1 MIRIFPDFSVQV
13 AAAGGGAGGMP
24 SGHAMGRVPGS
35 TNGNPQNVQGI
46 TSYQQR
52 EIKTLHPFCLEETV
66 EEAVDAQFMSK
77 FPHDPYWERPAN
89 ASSCSASRPKTL
101 HLGGGQQHT
110 SSPWLQALRK
120 EKSRD
125 AARSRR
131 GKENFEFYELAKM
144 LPLPGAITSQLDKAS
159 IIRLTISY
167 LKMRDF
173 ANQGDPPWNLRME
186 GPPPNTS
193 VKAIG
198 DQRRRTPSAVASEIF
213 EPHLGSHIL
222 QSLDGFVFTLNKEGR
237 FLYISETVSIY
248 LGLSQVS
255 ATTVNALSLLL
266 RFPPLF
272 LLFISGR

>member
-1 MIRIFPDFSVQV
+1 MAPTK
-13 AAAGGGAGGMP
+13 P
-24 SGHAMGRVPGS
+24 S
-35 TNGNPQNVQGI
+35 I
-46 TSYQQR
+46 QQDPSRR
-52 EIKTLHPFCLEETV
+52 ERE
-66 EEAVDAQFMSK
+66 
-77 FPHDPYWERPAN
+77 PYWERSAN
-89 ASSCSASRPKTL
+89 ASSCSATRPKTL
-101 HLGGGQQHT
+101 HLGGQQHT

-173 ANQGDPPWNLRME
+173 ANQGDPPWNLRIE

-198 DQRRRTPSAVASEIF
+198 SQRRRSPSIVASEIF

-222 QSLDGFVFTLNKEGR
+222 QHLIAVHKIQGAELDPD
-237 FLYISETVSIY
+237 
-248 LGLSQVS
+248 
-255 ATTVNALSLLL
+255 L
-266 RFPPLF
+266 R
-272 LLFISGR
+272 GGVG

>member
-13 AAAGGGAGGMP
+13 TASAAGGAAAGGGGGGGGGGGMVAGP
-24 SGHAMGRVPGS
+24 PVGRVPVPVPGA
-35 TNGNPQNVQGI
+35 TNGTGQSVQGI
-46 TSYQQR
+46 SAYQQR
-52 EIKTLHPFCLEETV
+52 
-66 EEAVDAQFMSK
+66 
-77 FPHDPYWERPAN
+77 
-89 ASSCSASRPKTL
+89 
-101 HLGGGQQHT
+101 
-110 SSPWLQALRK
+110 LQALRK

-193 VKAIG
+193 VKGRNQI
-198 DQRRRTPSAVASEIF
+198 
-213 EPHLGSHIL
+213 
-222 QSLDGFVFTLNKEGR
+222 QSLVYLHREPFRRFVPR
-237 FLYISETVSIY
+237 
-248 LGLSQVS
+248 
-255 ATTVNALSLLL
+255 
-266 RFPPLF
+266 
-272 LLFISGR
+272 

>member
-1 MIRIFPDFSVQV
+1 
-13 AAAGGGAGGMP
+13 
-24 SGHAMGRVPGS
+24 
-35 TNGNPQNVQGI
+35 
-46 TSYQQR
+46 
-52 EIKTLHPFCLEETV
+52 L
-66 EEAVDAQFMSK
+66 
-77 FPHDPYWERPAN
+77 
-89 ASSCSASRPKTL
+89 
-101 HLGGGQQHT
+101 
-110 SSPWLQALRK
+110 SPLQALRK

-173 ANQGDPPWNLRME
+173 ANQGDPPWNLRIE

-198 DQRRRTPSAVASEIF
+198 TQRRRSPSAVASEIF

-222 QSLDGFVFTLNKEGR
+222 QSLDGFVFALNKEGR

-248 LGLSQVS
+248 LGLSQVELTGSS
-255 ATTVNALSLLL
+255 AFDYIHPGDHVEMAEQLGMKLPPGRGMLLSQGAVNEDGASSASSSSHSETPDGPNLPSLRTADYNTNMHVCKKNKNKQTNKQKNKHCSRNAFAKADRPLSE
-266 RFPPLF
+266 
-272 LLFISGR
+272 